1 MIKLEV
7 RYALTEKLYKE
18 PVKVPEYNYQ
28 YPEYVTEYG
37 THTEEYTLEQAKAK
51 VQKLQEQRFYVEM
64 KDFWNA
70 EDYRVSNALLN
81 MVRRLEQAIKEEE
94 ANQ

>member
-18 PVKVPEYNYQ
+18 PTKVPEYNHQ

-37 THTEEYTLEQAKAK
+37 TYTEEYTVEQAKAK
-51 VQKLQEQRFYVEM
+51 LQELQELRFYVEM
-64 KDFWNA
+64 KDRWSA
-70 EDYRVSNALLN
+70 EDFRVSDALWR
-81 MVRRLEQAIKEEE
+81 MVQRLERAIKEEE
-94 ANQ
+94 AKQ